1 MQKKLKVLICDDHA
15 ILLEGLKAC
24 LQRMPFIGS
33 VVVSNNP
40 ADALD
45 LLKDHASSIDLCI
58 TDLDFYQ
65 ENSGL
70 HLIDY
75 IREHAHSTSTLVYTS
90 HEEIWNINAIMH
102 AGVDGVVFK
111 SCTPDELQ
119 HAIRCICD
127 GDKYFC
133 ERFQQLVRHI
143 EMQIPDTTDHLT
155 TQETNVLHLLARGL
169 RAGEIA
175 EELHVSVNTVNTH
188 KAHLLSKFNASNTT
202 ELIIKAFVKGIV
214 ELKLQKNAPSGGR

>member
-1 MQKKLKVLICDDHA
+1 MKEKLKILICDDHA

-33 VVVSNNP
+33 VIVSNNP
-40 ADALD
+40 TDALN
-45 LLKDHASSIDLCI
+45 LLKEQSSNIDLCI
-58 TDLDFYQ
+58 TDLDFAQ
-65 ENSGL
+65 DASGL
-70 HLIDY
+70 MLIDH
-75 IREHAHSTSTLVYTS
+75 IHEHACHIRILVYTS

-102 AGVDGVVFK
+102 SGADGVVFK

-119 HAIRCICD
+119 HAIRCIYD

-143 EMQIPDTTDHLT
+143 EMQIPATTDHLT

-169 RAGEIA
+169 RAGEIGKK
-175 EELHVSVNTVNTH
+175 LYVSVNTVNTH
-188 KAHLLSKFNASNTT
+188 KAHFLSKFNASNTT

-214 ELKLQKNAPSGGR
+214 ELKLQKDMPESK